1 MALSMDDMIKKS
13 KDLIQKIDVLKK
25 KLEAGDT
32 TLPQESFMD
41 YFVSPLH

>member
-1 MALSMDDMIKKS
+1 MDDMIKQCRR
-13 KDLIQKIDVLKK
+13 LTAKIDVLKK

-41 YFVSPLH
+41 YFASPLH